1 MRRFILG
8 LILGLVLS
16 ALLSQPAVAQTAMRM
31 FGTLSNGQP
40 RAIVVNSSGAVLVAV
55 Q

>member
-8 LILGLVLS
+8 LILGLLLS
-16 ALLSQPAVAQTAMRM
+16 AALARPAVAQTAYRI
-31 FGTLSNGQP
+31 FGTLSNGNPQ
-40 RAIVVNSSGAVLVAV
+40 AIVVDSTGAVSVAF

>member
-8 LILGLVLS
+8 LILGLLLS
-16 ALLSQPAVAQTAMRM
+16 AVLSQPAVAQTAMRM

-40 RAIVVNSSGAVLVAV
+40 RAIVVNSSGAVAVAV